1 MWQKK
6 VGRRSRWK
14 VTSNLKTFTN
24 LLQELKDNKGMQ
36 LRVCRA
42 VAYWIRMC
50 PSHFDSELCR
60 LLSHLR
66 TLAVSAG
73 ITQAES
79 LLDTSSLKSYSWL
92 RNMSLRKP
100 VTRQISLSFE
110 QWCAEDISTSL
121 SHIDYKAL
129 YRIPIS
135 ELKTYCNEGKLT
147 HTPVLERSI
156 AIFNSLSNWVQYMIL
171 SKPTAIE
178 RSHIIAKFVDVG
190 KHLRK
195 LNNFNTLMAVIGGV
209 SHSNI
214 ARLSKTHSTL
224 PSHTKK
230 ELAKLTL
237 LLSTQSNFVNY
248 RRALK
253 ETEGQFRIPIMGVH
267 LKDLIAW
274 HCREGKENSSSKLSK
289 RRIEHLANYL
299 SYFVPFSRI
308 QPNFGDPSPDLIN
321 TLKVSLDIRYNEE
334 EIYKLS
340 QKREPRL
347 LLRFAST
354 SRPTVF
360 AEWASGV
367 SCALDQETVNKHI
380 TAMVDAVFKHYDH
393 NKDGFISQSEFQQI
407 AGNFPFIAP
416 FGTIDTD
423 RDGQITKDEMKSYFI
438 TVNKQSM
445 EFRRGFKHNFVEASF
460 ISPTSCGHCE
470 KILWGPFCHG
480 YKCKDCGL
488 GVHVNCKD
496 MVVVEC
502 RRKSSKTLGWW

>member
-1 MWQKK
+1 
-6 VGRRSRWK
+6 
-14 VTSNLKTFTN
+14 
-24 LLQELKDNKGMQ
+24 
-36 LRVCRA
+36 
-42 VAYWIRMC
+42 
-50 PSHFDSELCR
+50 
-60 LLSHLR
+60 
-66 TLAVSAG
+66 
-73 ITQAES
+73 
-79 LLDTSSLKSYSWL
+79 
-92 RNMSLRKP
+92 MSLRKP
-100 VTRQISLSFE
+100 VSRQVSLSFE
-110 QWCAEDISTSL
+110 QWSAEDISTSL

-147 HTPVLERSI
+147 QRTPVLERSI

-171 SKPTAIE
+171 SKTTAVE
-178 RSHIIAKFVDVG
+178 RSRIIAKFVEVG

-214 ARLSKTHSTL
+214 ARLSKTNSAL

-237 LLSTQSNFVNY
+237 LLSTQSNFANY
-248 RRALK
+248 RKALQG
-253 ETEGQFRIPIMGVH
+253 TDGQFRIPIMGVH

-274 HCREGKENSSSKLSK
+274 QCREGKLNTYSTLSK
-289 RRIEHLANYL
+289 DRIERLAHHL
-299 SYFVPFSRI
+299 SFF
-308 QPNFGDPSPDLIN
+308 
-321 TLKVSLDIRYNEE
+321 VSLDISYNEE

-347 LLRFAST
+347 LIRFPSS

-367 SCALDQETVNKHI
+367 SCTLDQETVNKHI

-407 AGNFPFIAP
+407 AGNFP
-416 FGTIDTD
+416 
-423 RDGQITKDEMKSYFI
+423 DGQITKEEMKSYFI

-445 EFRRGFKHNFVEASF
+445 EFRHGFKHSFVEASF
-460 ISPTSCGHCE
+460 ISPVLCAHCE
-470 KILWGPFCHG
+470 KLVIMLI
-480 YKCKDCGL
+480 
-488 GVHVNCKD
+488 
-496 MVVVEC
+496 
-502 RRKSSKTLGWW
+502 